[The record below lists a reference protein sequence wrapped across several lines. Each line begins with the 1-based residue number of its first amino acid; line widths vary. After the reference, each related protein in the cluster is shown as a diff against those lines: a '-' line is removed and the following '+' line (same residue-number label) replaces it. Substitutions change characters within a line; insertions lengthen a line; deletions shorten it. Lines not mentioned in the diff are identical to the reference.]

1 MSSPTAK
8 RGQTIRAARALR
20 RFGFSAFSSGSAD
33 NDDDGDIRLVVVPT
47 AEGPAIAEKASD
59 ELIIIIIIIVPARSI
74 WEQLERNIAVAFAF
88 GLALAL

>member
-59 ELIIIIIIIVPARSI
+59 ELIIIIIIVPARSI